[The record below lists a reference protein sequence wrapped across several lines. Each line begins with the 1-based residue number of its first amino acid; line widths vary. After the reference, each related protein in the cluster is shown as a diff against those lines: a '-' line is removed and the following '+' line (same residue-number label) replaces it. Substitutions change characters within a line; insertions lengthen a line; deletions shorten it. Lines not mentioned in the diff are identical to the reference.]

1 MSTTVNTVAQSDIST
16 SAPQQPQGK
25 SEVVAKEVVTEVAV
39 SRIEPV
45 EVDTQTERAISMEEV
60 QKAVEQLRAAVDKY
74 TPSLNIGFDGELNK
88 MIVRITDSE
97 TNELIRELPPEDVLD
112 IARFLERNGV
122 NAVGSDS
129 LRGMLVDEYR

>member
-1 MSTTVNTVAQSDIST
+1 MTTTVSTVAQSDTPT
-16 SAPQQPQGK
+16 SAPQRPQVK
-25 SEVVAKEVVTEVAV
+25 AEAPAKDVLVERAV
-39 SRIEPV
+39 PQIAPV
-45 EVDTQTERAISMEEV
+45 EVDTQTDRAISMEDV
-60 QKAVEQLRAAVDKY
+60 QKAVEQLRTAVDKY

-122 NAVGSDS
+122 KAVGSDS

>member
-122 NAVGSDS
+122 KAVGSDS

>member
-1 MSTTVNTVAQSDIST
+1 MTTTVSTVAQSNIST
-16 SAPQQPQGK
+16 SAPQQTQVKAEAPVEEALVKSAVPQ
-25 SEVVAKEVVTEVAV
+25 
-39 SRIEPV
+39 IEPIQ
-45 EVDTQTERAISMEEV
+45 VDTQADRAVSMEDV

-122 NAVGSDS
+122 KAVGSDS

>member
-1 MSTTVNTVAQSDIST
+1 MTTTVSTVAQSNIST
-16 SAPQQPQGK
+16 SAPQQTQVKAEAPVEEALVKSAVPQ
-25 SEVVAKEVVTEVAV
+25 
-39 SRIEPV
+39 IEPIQ
-45 EVDTQTERAISMEEV
+45 VDTQADRAVSMEDV

-122 NAVGSDS
+122 KAVGSDS
-129 LRGMLVDEYR
+129 LRGMLVDEDR

>member
-1 MSTTVNTVAQSDIST
+1 MTTTVNTVAQSDMST
-16 SAPQQPQGK
+16 SAPQRTQVKAEAP
-25 SEVVAKEVVTEVAV
+25 VKEVVIQDAV
-39 SRIEPV
+39 SRTDPI
-45 EVDTQTERAISMEEV
+45 EVDTQTDRAISMEEV

-122 NAVGSDS
+122 KAVGSDS